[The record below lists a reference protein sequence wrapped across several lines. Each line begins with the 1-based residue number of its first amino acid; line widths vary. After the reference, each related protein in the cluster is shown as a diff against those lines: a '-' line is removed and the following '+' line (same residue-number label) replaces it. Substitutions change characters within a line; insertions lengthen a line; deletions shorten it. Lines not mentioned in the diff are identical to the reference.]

1 MIRAETIKKLK
12 KILRVNQRF
21 IILSHV
27 NPEPDTIGAALSF
40 YHYLKALGKKVSV
53 YNADGVPSFMRFMKH
68 SEIIKTSIPDRNFD
82 VAICVDAGS
91 TDMLGEHFDA
101 LKKNIT
107 VNIDH
112 HRTNTM
118 YGDLN
123 IVDPDSSAAC
133 ELTYTLFERVGIP
146 IDRTVA
152 ALLLAGIIYDTGS
165 FRYRNT
171 TCKTL
176 KVAAELIKL
185 GADIG
190 GISEKLYE
198 NQSLGRLK
206 LLKTVLDTLELSSN
220 GRIASV
226 ELTKNM
232 YEATRTTKEDSEGM
246 IDYPK
251 SISGVVVAVLFRE
264 VEDEKYKISL
274 RSKNDVNVSD
284 IAEEFGGGGHKN
296 AAGCTMEG
304 LLFDVKNKIF
314 AKIVERL
321 KN

>member
-1 MIRAETIKKLK
+1 MIRIETIKKLK
-12 KILRVNQRF
+12 KILRENQRF

-27 NPEPDTIGAALSF
+27 NPEPDTIGSALSF
-40 YHYLKALGKKVSV
+40 YHYLKALGKRVSV
-53 YNADGVPSFMRFMKH
+53 YDADGVPAFMKFMTH
-68 SEIIKTSIPDRNFD
+68 SEIIKKNIPGGEFD

-91 TDMLGEHFDA
+91 TDMLGEHLDT
-101 LKKNIT
+101 LKKNIII
-107 VNIDH
+107 NIDH

-123 IVDPDSSAAC
+123 IVDPEASAAC
-133 ELTYTLFERVGIP
+133 ELVYTLFKKAGIP

-152 ALLLAGIIYDTGS
+152 SLLLAGIIYDTGS

-176 KVAAELIKL
+176 KVAAELIKS

-190 GISEKLYE
+190 TISEQMYE

-206 LLKTVLDTLELSSN
+206 LLKLVLDTLELSSD
-220 GRIASV
+220 GKIASV

-232 YEATRTTKEDSEGM
+232 YEATGTTKEDSEGM

-251 SISGVVVAVLFRE
+251 SISGVSVAVLFRE
-264 VEDEKYKISL
+264 VKDDKYKISL
-274 RSKNDVNVSD
+274 RSKNDVNVSE
-284 IAEEFGGGGHKN
+284 IAEKFGGGGHKN